1 MITGTFLI
9 QLANCQSRSHYY
21 YSACCLR
28 YCMISIVESYGQ
40 IASEG
45 FHILLFHLLRTTN
58 YFISTGLDVED
69 HTVIVSGLIA
79 W

>member
-1 MITGTFLI
+1 
-9 QLANCQSRSHYY
+9 
-21 YSACCLR
+21 
-28 YCMISIVESYGQ
+28 MISIVEGYGQ

-45 FHILLFHLLRTTN
+45 FHYFH
-58 YFISTGLDVED
+58 YSIYHSTGLDVED